1 MNPFHSRWTLQC
13 AQGVTLAAALAT
25 APLVAPARVWRTTAT
40 LPEMLMVWSDR
51 EMETKSE
58 DLSIS
63 APMKLACVSTL
74 PPECP

>member
-1 MNPFHSRWTLQC
+1 MVSTLM
-13 AQGVTLAAALAT
+13 VTL
-25 APLVAPARVWRTTAT
+25 PGVPRSLVAPARVWRTTAT